1 MTALFVLM
9 KRHDLFIYLLW
20 AVKTG
25 SKTRPAVPLTG
36 KNLSCRFTRVPRS
49 EDKSVVDDT
58 LTKQNKQHSI

>member
-1 MTALFVLM
+1 MTAFAIVCTEAAWFIVLL
-9 KRHDLFIYLLW
+9 R